1 MANRMRSVIQ
11 SDMRKHYGRSHDAV
25 IRVYDAACNVIAAHE
40 HAGEFKG
47 VVNVFLNAC
56 GVSTPSVAVSLPS

>member
-1 MANRMRSVIQ
+1 
-11 SDMRKHYGRSHDAV
+11 MRKHYGRSHDAV